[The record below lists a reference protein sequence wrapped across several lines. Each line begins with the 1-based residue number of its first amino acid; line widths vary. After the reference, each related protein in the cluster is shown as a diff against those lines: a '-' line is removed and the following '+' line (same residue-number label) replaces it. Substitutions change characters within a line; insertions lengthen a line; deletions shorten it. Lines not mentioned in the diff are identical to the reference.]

1 MPLEI
6 KELIIRVSVNQ
17 PGQQASSPQ
26 STSSPQGNNK
36 DEKESLINQ
45 CVEQVI
51 DLLKNKK
58 ER

>member
-17 PGQQASSPQ
+17 PGQQAPSAQ
-26 STSSPQGNNK
+26 SAATQSGDNK
-36 DEKESLINQ
+36 DEKEALINQ
-45 CVEQVI
+45 CVEQVVDI
-51 DLLKNKK
+51 LKNKK

>member
-17 PGQQASSPQ
+17 PGQQAPSSQAP
-26 STSSPQGNNK
+26 SSQPGDNK
-36 DEKESLINQ
+36 DEKESLIDQ
-45 CVEQVI
+45 CVEQVV

>member
-17 PGQQASSPQ
+17 PGQQSSSSQ
-26 STSSPQGNNK
+26 TSSSQQGDNK

-45 CVEQVI
+45 CVEQVV

>member
-17 PGQQASSPQ
+17 PGQQSPSSQAASSQP
-26 STSSPQGNNK
+26 GDNK
-36 DEKESLINQ
+36 DEKEALINQ
-45 CVEQVI
+45 CVEQIV

>member
-17 PGQQASSPQ
+17 PGEQSPS
-26 STSSPQGNNK
+26 STSPSQSGNNK
-36 DEKESLINQ
+36 DDKEALINQ
-45 CVEQVI
+45 CVEQVV